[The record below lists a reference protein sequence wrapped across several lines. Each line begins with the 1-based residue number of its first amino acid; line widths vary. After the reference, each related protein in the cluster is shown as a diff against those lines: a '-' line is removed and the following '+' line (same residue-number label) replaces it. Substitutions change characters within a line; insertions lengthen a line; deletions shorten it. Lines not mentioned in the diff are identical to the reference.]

1 MPISRNLFRDFGK
14 YNIVVMFITTLA
26 SNIVV
31 GALIGYYLDK
41 WTFKN
46 GILLFIFIILGIV
59 SGFYNGF
66 KILLKETER
75 YDKSEKVNKK
85 DVSGDFGLISG
96 FEKSWS
102 PLLGSAGAVLNLFS
116 LKNDIEKMASRGTTK
131 GWVFGYLGRYTF
143 SAALLLLG
151 GLVSFET
158 LLGVFFGLMNL
169 KIVSFIAWRWTD

>member
-1 MPISRNLFRDFGK
+1 MIKVKRLTKKMAVTIMIMGM
-14 YNIVVMFITTLA
+14 VE
-26 SNIVV
+26 
-31 GALIGYYLDK
+31 AL
-41 WTFKN
+41 
-46 GILLFIFIILGIV
+46 V
-59 SGFYNGF
+59 
-66 KILLKETER
+66 
-75 YDKSEKVNKK
+75 
-85 DVSGDFGLISG
+85 FGLISG

>member
-59 SGFYNGF
+59 SGFCNGF

-75 YDKSEKVNKK
+75 YDKSEKVNEK
-85 DVSGDFGLISG
+85 D
-96 FEKSWS
+96 
-102 PLLGSAGAVLNLFS
+102 GSDD
-116 LKNDIEKMASRGTTK
+116 NDNGN
-131 GWVFGYLGRYTF
+131 G
-143 SAALLLLG
+143 
-151 GLVSFET
+151 
-158 LLGVFFGLMNL
+158 
-169 KIVSFIAWRWTD
+169 